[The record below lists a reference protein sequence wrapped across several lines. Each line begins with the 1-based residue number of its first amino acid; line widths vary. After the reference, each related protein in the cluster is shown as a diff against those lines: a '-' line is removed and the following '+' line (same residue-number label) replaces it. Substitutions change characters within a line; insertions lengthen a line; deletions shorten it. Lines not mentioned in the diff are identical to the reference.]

1 MEFTLNKIIIIRP
14 TSKTPSQIPPPWSY
28 LKNVLLLPNLCI
40 LNVLFSLVP
49 FFHRESE
56 KLKFIIVDTDPFDSF
71 APQ

>member
-1 MEFTLNKIIIIRP
+1 MEFTLNKTITLKP
-14 TSKTPSQIPPPWSY
+14 TSKGHPQIPLPYTY
-28 LKNVLLLPNLCI
+28 LKNVLLLPNICI

-71 APQ
+71 ASQ